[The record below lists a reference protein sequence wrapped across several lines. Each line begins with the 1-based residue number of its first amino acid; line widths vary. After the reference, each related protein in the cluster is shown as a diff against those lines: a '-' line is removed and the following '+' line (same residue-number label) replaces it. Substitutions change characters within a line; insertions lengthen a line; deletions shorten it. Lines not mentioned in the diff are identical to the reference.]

1 MLYCTFNLTLSHCI
15 LSSLL
20 LTDLIFYPTPITSHS
35 FYNVGSLVGLL
46 MLSQLISGVLL
57 ACFYIPALVL
67 AFNSVS
73 YLMHSVNYGWAVRYL
88 HSTGASFF
96 FTCSYLHIVRG
107 IYYGSY
113 QNQRNS
119 VYFSGIILFTF
130 SLFAAFIGYVL
141 PFSQVSYYAAIVI
154 TNNLSIL
161 PFIGLSLIHCLWGGF
176 NVCAPTLVR
185 FYSLHFILGF
195 WMVALAF
202 LHLVLLHNIGSS
214 SPLFGGLQKEL
225 VLFHP

>member
-1 MLYCTFNLTLSHCI
+1 MLTTYLNRE
-15 LSSLL
+15 
-20 LTDLIFYPTPITSHS
+20 LIFYPTPITSHS
-35 FYNVGSLVGLL
+35 FYNIGSLVGILL
-46 MLSQLISGVLL
+46 VIQVLSGVLL
-57 ACFYIPALVL
+57 ACFYIPCIDF

-73 YLMHSVNYGWAVRYL
+73 YLMRSVNYGWAWRYL

-96 FTCSYLHIVRG
+96 FACSYLHIFRG

-113 QNQRNS
+113 QKPMLS
-119 VYFSGIILFTF
+119 IYFSGCFLFF
-130 SLFAAFIGYVL
+130 HLLLAAFIGYVL
-141 PFSQVSYYAAIVI
+141 PFSQTSYYAAVVI

-161 PFIGLSLIHCLWGGF
+161 PFIGLSLIHSLWGGF

-185 FYSLHFILGF
+185 FFSLHFILGF

-214 SPLFGGLQKEL
+214 NALFGGLQKEL